1 MKPSRWIFGI
11 ILGICVYAIFVL
23 FSDVSLLIEQLEN
36 IEIQFIIMG
45 VFVVFVGMSFV
56 GKPDKV
62 ISPVNIPV
70 SFPVSINLY
79 PSISPKLVFMVIK
92 LSY

>member
-36 IEIQFIIMG
+36 RNLMWLNEWLMSNGMG
-45 VFVVFVGMSFV
+45 YLPMYGIF
-56 GKPDKV
+56 D
-62 ISPVNIPV
+62 NIGL
-70 SFPVSINLY
+70 IT
-79 PSISPKLVFMVIK
+79 
-92 LSY
+92 

>member
-45 VFVVFVGMSFV
+45 VFVVFVGL
-56 GKPDKV
+56 V
-62 ISPVNIPV
+62 IRALRWLLMITNLNV
-70 SFPVSINLY
+70 S
-79 PSISPKLVFMVIK
+79 
-92 LSY
+92 